1 MMKQTARSRRKAAS
15 VVSSVPFTMEEP
27 PFDPRTALVDALARN
42 LTQEILERDPDNIG
56 GLDVP
61 VRPLNVVFS
70 KPADREPKRLL
81 KAFLH
86 GDTHH
91 GYQDDRTLA
100 VTQAL
105 LEDFG
110 TDILIDMG
118 DGVDAGHLSAKF
130 PHNPV
135 GRNYLQDEINA
146 KRMQLAS
153 FRRSAPNAEYWYL
166 EGNHE
171 ERLRRAMWNAEGPQR
186 ALMQLDV
193 VQRELTWPKL
203 LDLDPLHIKWV
214 GSDEQTSTKI
224 LPKFITKHGT
234 RVSAKSG
241 YTATLELNKYN
252 RSGASGHTHRLGAV
266 WKRDHN
272 GQHLWIE
279 TGTGASLNPDYTQD
293 PDWQNGCV
301 MLTFEPETG
310 AVTAEPVEIRNGH
323 TIWRDK
329 EYRA

>member
-1 MMKQTARSRRKAAS
+1 MARDSSGRFVPISEAAS
-15 VVSSVPFTMEEP
+15 SF
-27 PFDPRTALVDALARN
+27 
-42 LTQEILERDPDNIG
+42 
-56 GLDVP
+56 LDVP
-61 VRPLNVVFS
+61 VRPLNVTFA
-70 KPADREPKRLL
+70 KPAKRKSKKLL
-81 KAFLH
+81 KVFLH

-91 GYQDDRTLA
+91 GYQDERTLA

-110 TDILIDMG
+110 PDILADMG

-130 PHNPV
+130 KQNPTRKV
-135 GRNYLQDEINA
+135 NLQDEINA

-153 FRRSAPNAEYWYL
+153 FRRSAPNADYWYL

-171 ERLRRAMWNAEGPQR
+171 DRLRRTMWDSEGPAR
-186 ALMQLDV
+186 ALIQLDI
-193 VQRELTWPKL
+193 VQRTLTWPTL
-203 LDLDPLHIKWV
+203 LDLESLHINFV
-214 GSDEQTSTKI
+214 PYDEQTATSI
-224 LPKFITKHGT
+224 LPKFILKHGN

-241 YTATLELNKYN
+241 YTATLEMNKYN
-252 RSGASGHTHRLGAV
+252 RSGASGHTHRLAAV

-279 TGTGASLNPDYTQD
+279 TGTGARLDPEYTQD

-301 MLTFEPETG
+301 ILTFEPETG
-310 AVTAEPVEIRNGH
+310 AVTVEPIEIRNGYA
-323 TIWRDK
+323 IWRDK

>member
-1 MMKQTARSRRKAAS
+1 MARDSQGRFISAYDPAAVHES
-15 VVSSVPFTMEEP
+15 ASS
-27 PFDPRTALVDALARN
+27 L
-42 LTQEILERDPDNIG
+42 
-56 GLDVP
+56 LDVP
-61 VRPLNVVFS
+61 VRPLNVVFG
-70 KPADREPKRLL
+70 KPAKRKAKKLL
-81 KAFLH
+81 KVFLH

-91 GYQDDRTLA
+91 GFQDDKTLA

-110 TDILIDMG
+110 PDILADMG
-118 DGVDAGHLSAKF
+118 DGVDAGHLSEKF
-130 PHNPV
+130 KQNPM
-135 GRNYLQDEINA
+135 RKTTLQDEINA

-153 FRRSAPNAEYWYL
+153 YRRSAPDAEYWYL

-171 ERLRRAMWNAEGPQR
+171 ERLRRSMWNTEGSAR
-186 ALMQLDV
+186 ALIQLDI

-203 LDLDPLHIKWV
+203 LGLDDLHINFV
-214 GSDEQTSTKI
+214 PADDQTSTNI
-224 LPKFITKHGT
+224 LPKFILKHGT

-241 YTATLELNKYN
+241 YTATLEMNKYN
-252 RSGASGHTHRLGAV
+252 RSGASGHTHRLAVV

-279 TGTGASLNPDYTQD
+279 TGTGAVLTPEYTQD

-301 MLTFEPETG
+301 MLTFEPESG